1 MRSRNFDPEKYW
13 SSKPFCIICKKRRV
27 VTGNICHQCREEG
40 LWPEKYLSPEEAE
53 KLKNNSQ
60 NDLQSESQILEE
72 YEKEPASESLL
83 NLIGYFHDCA
93 QELLHTLPLVN
104 VISKDTLFLPL
115 PVNGIQKM
123 TSEGI
128 KYDQKEGFTIFTGL
142 QQADREL
149 IFGLIFLQGEKT
161 RAKDKPLQIN
171 APLLYVRAELQRVDE
186 NFIVV
191 VNDDTVSL
199 NQTVLTQLL
208 DTVPEEEIEIRLQE
222 IYQMIPNWPIDNE
235 SIQKFIS
242 TLETVFPDIATTFP
256 TDLTPQEWENGE
268 YSSGERGL
276 QISSALIV
284 AKKPEFDGTVVSE
297 LLRLESDA
305 KAGTTLDSMFL
316 VRNEE
321 EHLDGNRA
329 GEPSSVPHEAPT
341 NWMNVFPLTLSDS
354 QQQIILGARES
365 KLSVISGPPGTGK
378 TYTIAAI
385 VIDHILAGKKVLIA
399 SRMDKAIEVIV
410 RFLENAIDPNAI
422 ARSGGR
428 EQQRALAGKIEKIT
442 TSPLKPN
449 DDNLDSLINQYK
461 DLSLKINEFVQQYE
475 DALRDERQWA
485 KSTERME
492 TLEKRVSNLIS
503 QITKTYS
510 TPKTESLIKK
520 LKEAEKILNSK
531 SFFLQTW
538 WGKTLLKQIRS
549 ELNVSE
555 ETSVSQLSTILES
568 LKEKSIKMSLQDK
581 LEQLD
586 DVNTIW
592 HSLLRLQEY
601 QNDLAKKIIQETIA
615 VHVAKVIHDHDSR
628 KQLRDF
634 LRSLQLANPKQKF
647 ALLKEVSPM
656 TLLETFGCWASTTA
670 QISQI
675 LPLEPDL
682 FDLVIFDEASQ
693 CDIASAVPALYRAK
707 RAIIVGDP
715 KQLQHVVFIG
725 KQAEFAFFAT
735 HNIDP
740 ASQVKYR
747 FSQKSLFDIAID
759 SVEQQYNYFLDEH
772 YRSKPAIISF
782 PNDKFYGGNLRIMTQ
797 RPSISQD
804 KPVIKVEYVDGFRS
818 VGSVNEKEI
827 EKIFAD
833 IREIINSDSISH
845 PTSIGIVCPF
855 RDQVNAIQKAA
866 LKHLTMDE
874 YERHK
879 IAIGTAHTF
888 QGDEKDLIIL
898 SLSIDHA
905 ALARSLRFLET
916 ENVFNVA
923 ITRAKNR
930 LIVIS
935 SVRPKDVRMGLLK
948 EYLEYI
954 EKGAFNENP
963 PDKFDSKFEQDVAEE
978 LRTRGLNVWTQYP
991 SANFLIDL
999 VVSDGKNSIAV
1010 ECDGPYHD
1018 ESQSQIIHDAERQ
1031 KILERAGWQF
1041 VRIPSRLWYQQ
1052 KEEMVE
1058 KVITLLHQN
1067 D

>member
-1 MRSRNFDPEKYW
+1 MQHKNFDSETYW
-13 SSKPFCIICKKRRV
+13 SSRPFCIICKKRKV
-27 VTGNICHQCREEG
+27 VTGNICHQCKQEG
-40 LWPEKYLSPEEAE
+40 LWPDKYLNPEEAE
-53 KLKNNSQ
+53 KLASNSE
-60 NDLQSESQILEE
+60 NSVKKEEE
-72 YEKEPASESLL
+72 YEKQSASPFLKD
-83 NLIGYFHDCA
+83 LIGYFHDCA

-104 VISKDTLFLPL
+104 VMSKDILFLPL
-115 PVNGIQKM
+115 PADGLQKM
-123 TSEGI
+123 ISEGI
-128 KYDQKEGFTIFTGL
+128 RFEQKEGFTIFTEL
-142 QQADREL
+142 QQVDREL
-149 IFGLIFLQGEKT
+149 IFGLLFLQGEKT
-161 RAKDKPLQIN
+161 RIKDKKLEIN
-171 APLLYVRAELQRVDE
+171 APLLYVRAELKRIDDQ
-186 NFIVV
+186 FLIAI
-191 VNDDTVSL
+191 NDDTVSL

-222 IYQMIPNWPIDNE
+222 LYQMIPAWPIDNE
-235 SIQKFIS
+235 SIQKFVS
-242 TLETVFPDIATTFP
+242 TLETVFPDIVSEFP
-256 TDLTPQEWENGE
+256 TDLLPQEWENKK
-268 YSSGERGL
+268 YPNGERGL

-297 LLRLESDA
+297 LLRLQSDA

-316 VRNEE
+316 GTSEIENSE
-321 EHLDGNRA
+321 GNIM
-329 GEPSSVPHEAPT
+329 GEPSPEETSNSWV
-341 NWMNVFPLTLSDS
+341 NVFPLTLSDS

-365 KLSVISGPPGTGK
+365 RLSVISGPPGTGK

-385 VIDHILAGKKVLIA
+385 VIDHILAGKKVLVA
-399 SRMDKAIEVIV
+399 SRMDKAIEVIA
-410 RFLENAIDPNAI
+410 RFLENAIDPNSI

-428 EQQRALAGKIEKIT
+428 EQQRALANKIEKIT
-442 TSPLKPN
+442 TSPLKPSAQ
-449 DDNLDSLINQYK
+449 NLDSLINQYK
-461 DLSLKINEFVQQYE
+461 DLSIKISDFVQQYE
-475 DALRDERQWA
+475 DTLRDERQWA
-485 KSTERME
+485 TSSERIE
-492 TLEKRVSNLIS
+492 TLEKRVNTLIS
-503 QITKTYS
+503 QITKSYS
-510 TPKTESLIKK
+510 TPKAESLLNK
-520 LKEAEKILNSK
+520 LKQAEKILNNK

-538 WGKTLLKQIRS
+538 WGKTMLKQIRS
-549 ELNVSE
+549 ELNVPD
-555 ETSVSQLSTILES
+555 ETSISQLSTILES
-568 LKEKSIKMSLQDK
+568 LKEKSIKISLQDK

-592 HSLLRLQEY
+592 HSLLKLREY
-601 QNDLAKKIIQETIA
+601 QTDLAKKIIQETIST
-615 VHVAKVIHDHDSR
+615 HVTQVIHDHDSR

-634 LRSLQLANPKQKF
+634 LRSLQLANPRQKL

-682 FDLVIFDEASQ
+682 FDLVIFDESSQ
-693 CDIASAVPALYRAK
+693 CDIASAIPALYRAK

-715 KQLQHVVFIG
+715 KQLHHVVFIG
-725 KQAEFAFFAT
+725 KQAEFASFAT

-747 FSQKSLFDIAID
+747 FSQKSLFDVAID

-797 RPSISQD
+797 RPSTSHD
-804 KPVIKVEYVDGFRS
+804 KPVIKVEYVDGVRTI
-818 VGSVNEKEI
+818 GSVNEKEI

-833 IREIINSDSISH
+833 IREIIDNDSINH
-845 PTSIGIVCPF
+845 PTSIGIVSPF

-866 LKHLTMDE
+866 LKYITMDE

-879 IAIGTAHTF
+879 IGIGTAHTF

-923 ITRAKNR
+923 ITRARER

-935 SVRPKDVRMGLLK
+935 SLRPKDIRMGLLK

-954 EKGAFNENP
+954 EGGTFNENP
-963 PDKFDSKFEQDVAEE
+963 SDKFDSKFEQDVAEE
-978 LRTRGLNVWTQYP
+978 LRTQGLNVWTQYP
-991 SANFLIDL
+991 SANFIIDL
-999 VVSDGKNSIAV
+999 VVSDGKNSVAV
-1010 ECDGPYHD
+1010 ECDGPYHN
-1018 ESQSQIIHDAERQ
+1018 ESQSQIIRDAERQ

-1052 KEEMVE
+1052 KNEIVEE
-1058 KVITLLHQN
+1058 IIALLNQN
-1067 D
+1067 G